1 MGHFI
6 LVGEGD
12 SLSHTSAPYLGIT
25 PYSESSATVF
35 MPTSII
41 DNKITLVAIFCHL
54 ALCWVFLT
62 APFWNKNPAGYLL

>member
-12 SLSHTSAPYLGIT
+12 SLSHTSAPYLGII
-25 PYSESSATVF
+25 PHSENSATVF

-41 DNKITLVAIFCHL
+41 DNNIITLVAVYHL
-54 ALCWVFLT
+54 ALYWVFLQ
-62 APFWNKNPAGYLL
+62 AVFCKVM

>member
-12 SLSHTSAPYLGIT
+12 SLSHTSAPYLGII
-25 PYSESSATVF
+25 PHSENSATVF

-41 DNKITLVAIFCHL
+41 DNNIITLVA
-54 ALCWVFLT
+54 VFIT
-62 APFWNKNPAGYLL
+62 